1 MSQSYK
7 RLGETLAHHIRF
19 DFIKQRWCSIYNQR
33 LAVCVLLSVAAT
45 SLKGVSCGLAQSYE
59 APTVTGGLGSG
70 SSFGGLA
77 GSSASSLGG
86 GSASGGSVSGS
97 GFLTGGYGGSN
108 LDSGSLTGIG
118 GGSSAL
124 GNLGPTPIS
133 GLAGSSGGI
142 FSGLTTTG
150 VGNSY
155 NSGLAGSST
164 GILGGLTTTGLGGLT
179 NTGLGNVINTGLG
192 GISGGNSLGNLGIFP
207 TIPRPVVPILED
219 QREGPYANG
228 VYRFN
233 YATGDGIVRQ
243 EQGYPEGGM
252 VSQQGAWSFTH
263 PDGTPTTVN
272 FVADANGF
280 RVNSNRVPPTPAH
293 ALAQIEKAR
302 LEDAYASQLAAAV
315 SQILP
320 GSGLS
325 LTGSQF
331 TASNSLISNSGLQG
345 DTYGSQF
352 NPVFGSGPL
361 LSGSGSGSGSLLSG
375 SGSLSSGIQTPSSTY
390 GQP

>member
-1 MSQSYK
+1 M
-7 RLGETLAHHIRF
+7 AF
-19 DFIKQRWCSIYNQR
+19 NR
-33 LAVCVLLSVAAT
+33 LAVCVLLSLAAT
-45 SLKGVSCGLAQSYE
+45 SLKGVSCDLAQSYE
-59 APTVTGGLGSG
+59 APTVSGGLGGG
-70 SSFGGLA
+70 SSFGGLG
-77 GSSASSLGG
+77 GSTASNLGG
-86 GSASGGSVSGS
+86 GSAFGGSVSGND
-97 GFLTGGYGGSN
+97 FLTGGYGGSN
-108 LDSGSLTGIG
+108 LGSGSLTGIG
-118 GGSSAL
+118 GGSSTL
-124 GNLGPTPIS
+124 GNLEFAHIS
-133 GLAGSSGGI
+133 GLTGSSGGI
-142 FSGLTTTG
+142 FSGLTTGG

-207 TIPRPVVPILED
+207 TIPRPVIPILED

-252 VSQQGAWSFTH
+252 VSQQGTWSFTH

-302 LEDAYASQLAAAV
+302 LEDAYAQSENARLEDALASGLV
-315 SQILP
+315 GTGSQILP

-325 LTGSQF
+325 LRGSQF
-331 TASNSLISNSGLQG
+331 TGSNSLISNSGVEG
-345 DTYGSQF
+345 ATYGSQF
-352 NPVFGSGPL
+352 NPGFV
-361 LSGSGSGSGSLLSG
+361 SGSGTLLSE
-375 SGSLSSGIQTPSSTY
+375 SGSLSSGIQTPSATY
-390 GQP
+390 GLP

>member
-1 MSQSYK
+1 M
-7 RLGETLAHHIRF
+7 AF
-19 DFIKQRWCSIYNQR
+19 NR

-45 SLKGVSCGLAQSYE
+45 SLKGVSCDLAQSYE

-70 SSFGGLA
+70 SSFGGLG

-86 GSASGGSVSGS
+86 GSAFGGSVSGS
-97 GFLTGGYGGSN
+97 GFLTGGYEGSN
-108 LDSGSLTGIG
+108 LGSGSLTGIG
-118 GGSSAL
+118 VGSTAL
-124 GNLGPTPIS
+124 GNIGHTPIS

-142 FSGLTTTG
+142 ISGLTTAG

-164 GILGGLTTTGLGGLT
+164 GVFSGQGGLT

-192 GISGGNSLGNLGIFP
+192 GISGGNSLGNFGIFT

-252 VSQQGAWSFTH
+252 VSQQGTWSFTH

-302 LEDAYASQLAAAV
+302 LEDAYAQSENARLEDALASGLLGTG

-325 LTGSQF
+325 LRGSQF
-331 TASNSLISNSGLQG
+331 TGSNSLISNSGLQG
-345 DTYGSQF
+345 ATYGSQF

-361 LSGSGSGSGSLLSG
+361 LSGSGSLMSGSGSLLSE
-375 SGSLSSGIQTPSSTY
+375 SGSLSSGIQTPSATY
-390 GQP
+390 GLP

>member
-1 MSQSYK
+1 M
-7 RLGETLAHHIRF
+7 AF
-19 DFIKQRWCSIYNQR
+19 NR
-33 LAVCVLLSVAAT
+33 LAVCALLSVAAT
-45 SLKGVSCGLAQSYE
+45 SLNGVSCDLAQSYE
-59 APTVTGGLGSG
+59 APTVSGGLGGG
-70 SSFGGLA
+70 SSFGGLG
-77 GSSASSLGG
+77 GSSSSSLGG
-86 GSASGGSVSGS
+86 GFASGGSVSGS
-97 GFLTGGYGGSN
+97 DFLTGGYGGSN

-118 GGSSAL
+118 LGSSAL
-124 GNLGPTPIS
+124 GNLGPAPIS

-142 FSGLTTTG
+142 FSGLTSAG

-155 NSGLAGSST
+155 NSGLAESST
-164 GILGGLTTTGLGGLT
+164 GILSGLTTTGLGGLT

-192 GISGGNSLGNLGIFP
+192 GISGGNSQGNLGIFT

-302 LEDAYASQLAAAV
+302 LEDAYAQSENARLEEAYASGLV
-315 SQILP
+315 GTGSQILP

-331 TASNSLISNSGLQG
+331 TGSNSLISNSGLQG

-361 LSGSGSGSGSLLSG
+361 LSGSGSGSLLSG
-375 SGSLSSGIQTPSSTY
+375 SGSLSSGIQTPSATY

>member
-1 MSQSYK
+1 M
-7 RLGETLAHHIRF
+7 AF
-19 DFIKQRWCSIYNQR
+19 NR
-33 LAVCVLLSVAAT
+33 LAVCVLLSLAAT
-45 SLKGVSCGLAQSYE
+45 SLKGVSCDQAQSYE
-59 APTVTGGLGSG
+59 APTPSGGLGSG
-70 SSFGGLA
+70 SSFGSLG

-86 GSASGGSVSGS
+86 GSAFGGSVSGS
-97 GFLTGGYGGSN
+97 GFLTGGYGGSS
-108 LDSGSLTGIG
+108 LGSGSRTGIG
-118 GGSSAL
+118 GGSSTL
-124 GNLGPTPIS
+124 GNLGPAPII

-142 FSGLTTTG
+142 ISGLTTAG

-155 NSGLAGSST
+155 NSGPAGSST

-179 NTGLGNVINTGLG
+179 NTGLGNVNTGLG

-280 RVNSNRVPPTPAH
+280 HVNSNRVPPTPAH

-302 LEDAYASQLAAAV
+302 LEDAYAQSENARLEEAYASGLV
-315 SQILP
+315 GTGSQILP

-325 LTGSQF
+325 LLGSQF
-331 TASNSLISNSGLQG
+331 TGSNSLISNSGVEG
-345 DTYGSQF
+345 PTYGSQF

-361 LSGSGSGSGSLLSG
+361 LSGSGSGSLLSG
-375 SGSLSSGIQTPSSTY
+375 SGSLPSGIQTPSSTY

>member
-1 MSQSYK
+1 M
-7 RLGETLAHHIRF
+7 AFNI
-19 DFIKQRWCSIYNQR
+19 R

-45 SLKGVSCGLAQSYE
+45 SLKGVSCDLAQSYE
-59 APTVTGGLGSG
+59 APTVSGGLGGG
-70 SSFGGLA
+70 SSFGGLG
-77 GSSASSLGG
+77 GSSASNLGG
-86 GSASGGSVSGS
+86 GSAFGGSGSGS

-118 GGSSAL
+118 LGSSAL
-124 GNLGPTPIS
+124 GNL

-142 FSGLTTTG
+142 FSGLTSAG

-155 NSGLAGSST
+155 NRGLAGSST
-164 GILGGLTTTGLGGLT
+164 GILSGLTTTGLGGLT
-179 NTGLGNVINTGLG
+179 NTGLANVINTGLG
-192 GISGGNSLGNLGIFP
+192 GISGGDSFGNLGIFP

-233 YATGDGIVRQ
+233 YATGDGIIRQ

-302 LEDAYASQLAAAV
+302 LEDAYASQLVAAG
-315 SQILP
+315 SHIP

-325 LTGSQF
+325 FTGSQF
-331 TASNSLISNSGLQG
+331 TGSNSLISNSGLQG

-361 LSGSGSGSGSLLSG
+361 LSGSGSGSLLSG
-375 SGSLSSGIQTPSSTY
+375 SGSLSSGIQTPSSIY
-390 GQP
+390 SQP

>member
-1 MSQSYK
+1 M
-7 RLGETLAHHIRF
+7 AF
-19 DFIKQRWCSIYNQR
+19 NR
-33 LAVCVLLSVAAT
+33 LAVSVLLSVAAT
-45 SLKGVSCGLAQSYE
+45 SLKGVRCDLPQSYE
-59 APTVTGGLGSG
+59 APTVSGGFGSG
-70 SSFGGLA
+70 SSFGGLG

-86 GSASGGSVSGS
+86 GSASGGTVSGS
-97 GFLTGGYGGSN
+97 GFLTGGYGGSK
-108 LDSGSLTGIG
+108 LASESLTGIG
-118 GGSSAL
+118 LGSFAR
-124 GNLGPTPIS
+124 GNLGPAPIS

-142 FSGLTTTG
+142 FSGLTSAG

-155 NSGLAGSST
+155 NSGL
-164 GILGGLTTTGLGGLT
+164 T
-179 NTGLGNVINTGLG
+179 NTGFGNVINTGLG

-252 VSQQGAWSFTH
+252 VSQQGSWSFTH

-272 FVADANGF
+272 FVSDANGF

-302 LEDAYASQLAAAV
+302 LEDAYAQSENARLEEAYASQLV
-315 SQILP
+315 GTGSQILP

-331 TASNSLISNSGLQG
+331 TGSNSLISNSGLQG

-361 LSGSGSGSGSLLSG
+361 LSGSGSGSLLSG

>member
-1 MSQSYK
+1 M
-7 RLGETLAHHIRF
+7 AF
-19 DFIKQRWCSIYNQR
+19 NR

-45 SLKGVSCGLAQSYE
+45 SLKGVSCDLAQSYE

-70 SSFGGLA
+70 SSFGGLG

-86 GSASGGSVSGS
+86 GSAFGGSVSGS
-97 GFLTGGYGGSN
+97 GFLTGGYEGSN
-108 LDSGSLTGIG
+108 LGSGSLTGIG
-118 GGSSAL
+118 QGSTAL
-124 GNLGPTPIS
+124 GNIGHTPIS

-142 FSGLTTTG
+142 ISGLTTAG

-164 GILGGLTTTGLGGLT
+164 GVFSGLTTTGLGGLT
-179 NTGLGNVINTGLG
+179 NTGLGNIINTGLG
-192 GISGGNSLGNLGIFP
+192 GISGGNSLGNLGIFT

-302 LEDAYASQLAAAV
+302 LEDAYASQLAAAG
-315 SQILP
+315 SQIP

-331 TASNSLISNSGLQG
+331 TGSNSLISNSGLQG
-345 DTYGSQF
+345 DNYGSQF
-352 NPVFGSGPL
+352 NPVFGSGSL
-361 LSGSGSGSGSLLSG
+361 LSGSGSLLSG
-375 SGSLSSGIQTPSSTY
+375 SGPLVSASGSSGIQTPSATY
-390 GQP
+390 GSP